1 MTVAILVQATSQAT
15 SSAPFVSTTMSIV
28 LASSSPFKRRLII
41 PTFMQKIEPTPMPQE
56 EIAHMSIIQQESITQ
71 QPVVQIP
78 MTQEEEIVPEPI
90 PMTQEEIVPEPNIIQ
105 LKEEFD
111 ERIRTLEKRFNKTSN
126 NRNNNNNDD
135 KNTNNDGYS
144 NDNKVHRAGRGS
156 VEPQQEA

>member
-1 MTVAILVQATSQAT
+1 MARVASQTTSQAT

-56 EIAHMSIIQQESITQ
+56 EIVHMPIIQQESITQ

-90 PMTQEEIVPEPNIIQ
+90 PMTQEENVQVPNIIQ
-105 LKEEFD
+105 RMTEEFD